1 MQNEFSMDKST
12 IDAQIRQNA
21 IKILGLRNPPQL
33 REGTP
38 RVQTTCDDFRR
49 LATTCA
55 DLRRLASVDF
65 QNVSIR
71 HFSKMDSSSFREMS
85 GTHI

>member
-1 MQNEFSMDKST
+1 MDKST

-38 RVQTTCDDFRR
+38 RVQILWETAGALKMAEGNVWLRKC
-49 LATTCA
+49 LALISSCV
-55 DLRRLASVDF
+55 L
-65 QNVSIR
+65 
-71 HFSKMDSSSFREMS
+71 FSS
-85 GTHI
+85 

>member
-1 MQNEFSMDKST
+1 MDKST

-38 RVQTTCDDFRR
+38 RVQTTCDD
-49 LATTCA
+49 
-55 DLRRLASVDF
+55 LRRLAPTG
-65 QNVSIR
+65 IGR
-71 HFSKMDSSSFREMS
+71 FSKR
-85 GTHI
+85 

>member
-1 MQNEFSMDKST
+1 MDKST

-49 LATTCA
+49 LA
-55 DLRRLASVDF
+55 SVDF

-85 GTHI
+85 G